1 MQIVSAN
8 ARTCRKIVSI
18 GHIRASY
25 TYLLPISGIVAEI
38 QPSVSQVESADMR
51 PKQLE
56 YGFYEKYIE
65 TVLLCDGFH

>member
-25 TYLLPISGIVAEI
+25 TYLLLISGIVVEI
-38 QPSVSQVESADMR
+38 QPSISQVESADMR
-51 PKQLE
+51 PNQLE
-56 YGFYEKYIE
+56 HGFYEKCIE
-65 TVLLCDGFH
+65 IVFLCDGFH